1 MHEVKRIMRK
11 MNRFITALL
20 VLLSAAGIGL
30 TCMFFQHEQ
39 KLSTQRQEK
48 MQMLSDGLQPI
59 NAQRKEL
66 QERDS
71 EWQKTLNQEKEGKSC
86 IILCF
91 NTMND
96 DVYYTMFDMMEQYGF
111 RGTFVLKNGNLP
123 GYSEESVTGE
133 EVSEMLSSGWEYALS
148 ENVDV
153 QKETDEV
160 LSFLK
165 TDTEEETETI
175 TETAPEDTSEA
186 ENKSWTEML
195 DEHLATL
202 EQSQMS
208 GPLTLLCTEEQYG
221 EISAAELQAR
231 NLKMVCVLNE
241 DGFPVIE
248 ENTDG
253 IRRLDGG
260 LYTQKDLKLEESL
273 DNAVSNHKSM
283 VISINEVVKISENA
297 GYDLSV
303 TKFTSLLN
311 RLKTLEEQGEIYV
324 LTFSEY
330 LQYEEQQNQTYEEL
344 MSQYAVFRADMNKQL
359 EELDKQEQELVDSL
373 ESEETEGQGIWKI
386 L

>member
-1 MHEVKRIMRK
+1 
-11 MNRFITALL
+11 
-20 VLLSAAGIGL
+20 
-30 TCMFFQHEQ
+30 
-39 KLSTQRQEK
+39 
-48 MQMLSDGLQPI
+48 
-59 NAQRKEL
+59 
-66 QERDS
+66 
-71 EWQKTLNQEKEGKSC
+71 
-86 IILCF
+86 
-91 NTMND
+91 MND

-344 MSQYAVFRADMNKQL
+344 MSQYAVFRADMNEQL
-359 EELDKQEQELVDSL
+359 EELDKQEQELVDLL